1 MRVISGRLRS
11 RRLHAP
17 RGDGTRPTH
26 DRVKEALFSVLG
38 NISGYTVAD
47 LYAGT
52 GALGIEALSRGAR
65 HACFVERNRIALE
78 CLRRNVQELA
88 LVEQC
93 TIIAHDLQSALPDL
107 LQLAPVDLAFCDPPW
122 PHMDEAITLLSK
134 LEPARWLGVEGL
146 LVLEHPARFEPATH
160 AFIGLEKTSQRRWGD
175 TAVSFYQ
182 VVSNGT
188 IDGNDAAEAQKS

>member
-17 RGDGTRPTH
+17 RGEGTRPTH

-38 NISGYTVAD
+38 NIDGYTVAD

-88 LVEQC
+88 LAEQS
-93 TIIAHDLQSALPDL
+93 TIIARDLQSAQPDL
-107 LQLAPVDLAFCDPPW
+107 LQLAPIDLAFCDPPW
-122 PHMDEAITLLSK
+122 PQMDDAIALLSR
-134 LEPARWLGVEGL
+134 LEPTRWLGPEGL
-146 LVLEHPARFEPATH
+146 LVLEHPARFDPPAH
-160 AFIGLEKTSQRRWGD
+160 ALSGLEKTTQRRWGD
-175 TAVSFYQ
+175 TAVSIFQ
-182 VVSNGT
+182 VVA
-188 IDGNDAAEAQKS
+188 DGDAKGEDTAEAY